1 MACTLRLAYPYRGSG
16 RTLVADAWFG
26 SCNTAEWVV
35 EQLGLYVILA
45 VKTGCAGYPKKM
57 LKEAIEGER
66 GSYKCYSID
75 VQLDTGVCT
84 FYASGFM
91 DKKPLL
97 LVANCGTTFF
107 EQAVTRYRRKFEG
120 GALRRSQY

>member
-1 MACTLRLAYPYRGSG
+1 M
-16 RTLVADAWFG
+16 
-26 SCNTAEWVV
+26 
-35 EQLGLYVILA
+35 ILA
-45 VKTGCAGYPKKM
+45 IKTGCAGYPKQK
-57 LKEAIEGER
+57 LKEAIEGEW
-66 GSYKCYSID
+66 GSYKCYSCD

-107 EQAVTRYRRKFEG
+107 EQVVTRFRRRFEG